1 MGRQEYFPL
10 FPGFWEEATGRL
22 GRHPCQLLFEAYVP
36 PREKLHFFF
45 PKAGSQKKLEQEK
58 ILWTTACK
66 EPLQLFG
73 AVGLGDAFHVARP
86 VPAPQEPVAP
96 MRFEHLLHDHHLRQD
111 RPRRY
116 FFLLG

>member
-1 MGRQEYFPL
+1 MARQEHFPL
-10 FPGFWEEATGRL
+10 FPGFWEEAISRL

-58 ILWTTACK
+58 IRWPTACK
-66 EPLQLFG
+66 KLLQLLG

-86 VPAPQEPVAP
+86 VAAPQESVAP
-96 MRFEHLLHDHHLRQD
+96 MSLEHLFDDHHLGQN
-111 RPRRY
+111 RPRR
-116 FFLLG
+116 